1 MYGNPNPEEYLLLS
15 GLVIEADH
23 SKSAPSVDVSTPWEE
38 IKLVS
43 QLQEKRGFTA
53 QNNIVTDH
61 ISHAKGTCVCLC
73 VLMCLLRYEEC
84 CSIKDCKL
92 AMKSTY

>member
-73 VLMCLLRYEEC
+73 VWCAFCVMR
-84 CSIKDCKL
+84 SVV
-92 AMKSTY
+92 A